1 MKLLFSMAAMVL
13 SSLVLRSE
21 EVREENVTH
30 AGASFRVVRLPPS
43 SIDIVWKNPNGTPY
57 RSFEE
62 VQNAYAKAGKK
73 IRFIMNAGI
82 YEPGGIPS
90 GLHIEKGKQW
100 RPVNLEKGEGNFFL
114 QPNGVFR
121 IGVDGG
127 ALISPSDVFA
137 DQFRKTPGS
146 LRLGIQSGPLLLT
159 EGRRHPAFREG
170 SPNKLLRNGVGVD
183 SAGRVV
189 FAITAPDQMVNLW
202 DFAGLF
208 LKLDCKDALFLDGD
222 ISMMAVN
229 PVGPLESN
237 LFGAM
242 FIVTD

>member
-1 MKLLFSMAAMVL
+1 
-13 SSLVLRSE
+13 
-21 EVREENVTH
+21 
-30 AGASFRVVRLPPS
+30 
-43 SIDIVWKNPNGTPY
+43 
-57 RSFEE
+57 
-62 VQNAYAKAGKK
+62 
-73 IRFIMNAGI
+73 MNAGI

-114 QPNGVFR
+114 QPNGVFG
-121 IGVDGG
+121 IGVDGR
-127 ALISPSDVFA
+127 ALISSSEIFA
-137 DQFRKTPGS
+137 SQYRKSPGS
-146 LRLGIQSGPLLLT
+146 FRLGIQSGPLLLSA
-159 EGRRHPAFREG
+159 GKRHPAFREG

-183 SAGRVV
+183 STGKVI

-208 LKLDCKDALFLDGD
+208 LQLDCQEALFVDGD

-229 PVGPLESN
+229 PPGPMESN

-242 FIVTD
+242 FVVTD